1 QLKVDFTQAG
11 KILRIRIEG
20 GVPPYV
26 FDYKNSETKFID
38 QTYSNV
44 MPGKD
49 NFFLVDLDTIENLQ
63 GGNYDLRVKSN
74 IGGQMVMLAGIVVD
88 VHDFRLLYFILF
100 TLLLIGLIV
109 WVVRLYI
116 KKSRP
121 KTIFDEFE

>member
-1 QLKVDFTQAG
+1 
-11 KILRIRIEG
+11 
-20 GVPPYV
+20 
-26 FDYKNSETKFID
+26 
-38 QTYSNV
+38 
-44 MPGKD
+44 M
-49 NFFLVDLDTIENLQ
+49 DLDTIENLQ

-116 KKSRP
+116 QKSRP